1 MGVGMARGIN
11 ALDII
16 ELGVFGSRIEVVCDE
31 C

>member
-1 MGVGMARGIN
+1 MSVEVAMPKPLSA
-11 ALDII
+11 I